1 MHCKYRNH
9 VFSLVTGPFHNE
21 RVPLKDVFSVLPIF
35 FVHECSFST
44 KERKRIKC
52 SNKQTGQVHCSS
64 FFLLSSDPVS
74 HIRAREF
81 QGQDQYDDPHTG
93 INTMPAHHQ
102 YTVSVSQWGQ
112 NITLS

>member
-1 MHCKYRNH
+1 MGASKN
-9 VFSLVTGPFHNE
+9 
-21 RVPLKDVFSVLPIF
+21 VFSVLF
-35 FVHECSFST
+35 LFSCINEVVVRT
-44 KERKRIKC
+44 KGKGSNVQTNRLDKC
-52 SNKQTGQVHCSS
+52 IVQVFS
-64 FFLLSSDPVS
+64 LSSDPVS

-112 NITLS
+112 